1 MKSWHGIK
9 LSNAAITM
17 GTSLQTKGHIRPR
30 HGTHRSSVFS
40 RQCITTLDLLFN
52 SVYDEDTGIWYIE
65 TLSPA
70 LPLACLMS
78 DGEIQPVELQTNDE

>member
-1 MKSWHGIK
+1 MEPTEAQY
-9 LSNAAITM
+9 LVVNV
-17 GTSLQTKGHIRPR
+17 LQ
-30 HGTHRSSVFS
+30 
-40 RQCITTLDLLFN
+40 TLDLLFN

-65 TLSPA
+65 TSSPV